1 MVVNIIKFVCRGK
14 QWVKQIHKV
23 KESKTNQK
31 FSTAWKNYIRMFLS
45 HTMQLDSHSCWLT
58 KVRKMEGFFI
68 LLKSRNTNMNVVFS
82 ASFEFPLP
90 SSEWIILWSTPAVW
104 SNCLN
109 TGRRILRFYQ
119 CQWIATVS
127 GSLCCLTEPG
137 SAKSSTKKRSPKP
150 INNIFTGKRLIDS

>member
-31 FSTAWKNYIRMFLS
+31 FSTAWKNYIRIHVRQSYYAAGLSFLD
-45 HTMQLDSHSCWLT
+45 LKCWLT

-109 TGRRILRFYQ
+109 TGRRILRVYW

-137 SAKSSTKKRSPKP
+137 SVKSSTKKVAKT
-150 INNIFTGKRLIDS
+150 NK

>member
-1 MVVNIIKFVCRGK
+1 
-14 QWVKQIHKV
+14 
-23 KESKTNQK
+23 
-31 FSTAWKNYIRMFLS
+31 
-45 HTMQLDSHSCWLT
+45 
-58 KVRKMEGFFI
+58 MEGFFI

-150 INNIFTGKRLIDS
+150 INNIFTGKTFDWQLNELSAILVTFKVLRLTNREQFKQRYLFFTVAVDYKR